1 MRYFA
6 SLILVLLLYALPG
19 CATTKPPMVTYDNP
33 VLAPPIDRDVFWDQL
48 VAVVDNYFEIQS
60 EDRVRLVNNMPTL
73 GRIDTVPELGATLL
87 EPWRRDTVNY
97 YERLESTFQTIR
109 RQALIQVVPAENGYL
124 VEIAVY
130 KQLEDL
136 RRPDHSSAGNATF
149 RNDDSL
155 DRYNDQTQGPTTTLD
170 SFPTYGRAH
179 GPIGPQPFTLGWIPI
194 GRDTALEQRMI
205 ADLLARMGAPPGL
218 SPAECA
224 TPPPN

>member
-1 MRYFA
+1 
-6 SLILVLLLYALPG
+6 
-19 CATTKPPMVTYDNP
+19 
-33 VLAPPIDRDVFWDQL
+33 
-48 VAVVDNYFEIQS
+48 
-60 EDRVRLVNNMPTL
+60 MPTL